1 VDGVAR
7 NRVMCP
13 PMTMPPGL
21 KGKLALVTGAA
32 RRVGRAIAV
41 RLAEAGMD
49 VAFTYHRSAE
59 AAQTLVQEIEAMGR
73 RCLSIR
79 VDNAAPDAP
88 AIIFGAV
95 SAHFDRLHV
104 LVNNASTFDPTPF
117 GQITAD
123 AYDHNQAINART
135 PLMLIQHFAPML
147 AAGYDPADPSS
158 PGRVVNFIDIHV
170 MGQPLRHYLAYNA
183 SKAALLEITSSCALE
198 LAPRVTVNAIAPGV
212 VEWAEN
218 YSAAERGD
226 YMTRVPLAR
235 PGTPADAAAAVLFL
249 ADTGSYCT
257 GQIIRLDGGRFL
269 T

>member
-1 VDGVAR
+1 
-7 NRVMCP
+7 MCA
-13 PMTMPPGL
+13 PMTKPARL
-21 KGKLALVTGAA
+21 SGKVALVTGAA

-49 VAFTYHRSAE
+49 IAFTYNRSTD
-59 AAQTLVQEIEAMGR
+59 AARTLKQEVETMGR
-73 RCLSIR
+73 RCLAVQ
-79 VDNAAPDAP
+79 VDNALPDAP
-88 AIIFGAV
+88 ATIFGAV
-95 SAHFDRLHV
+95 TAYFDRLHV

-117 GQITAD
+117 GQITAET
-123 AYDHNQAINART
+123 YDHNQAVNART
-135 PLMLIQHFAPML
+135 PLMLIQHFAPLL
-147 AAGYDPADPSS
+147 AAHYDPADPAS

-170 MGQPLRHYLAYNA
+170 MGQPLRHYLAYNT
-183 SKAALLEITSSCALE
+183 SKAALLEITSTCALE

-218 YSAAERGD
+218 YSTAERSD

-235 PGTPADAAAAVLFL
+235 PGTPTDAAAAVLFL
-249 ADTGSYCT
+249 VDEGSYCT

>member
-1 VDGVAR
+1 MAAQVR
-7 NRVMCP
+7 LR
-13 PMTMPPGL
+13 
-21 KGKLALVTGAA
+21 GKVALVTGAA

-41 RLAEAGMD
+41 RLADAGMD
-49 VAFTYHRSAE
+49 VAFTFNQSAD
-59 AAQTLVQEIEAMGR
+59 AARTLTAEIEAMGR
-73 RCLSIR
+73 RCLAIQ
-79 VDNAAPDAP
+79 VDNALPEAA
-88 AIIFGAV
+88 ATIFGAV
-95 SAHFDRLHV
+95 TAHFDRLDV
-104 LVNNASTFDPTPF
+104 LVNNASSFDPTPF
-117 GQITAD
+117 GQISAE
-123 AYDHNQAINART
+123 AYDFNQAVNART
-135 PLMLIQHFAPML
+135 PLMLIQHFAPLL
-147 AAGYDPADPSS
+147 AAHYDPADPGS

-170 MGQPLRHYLAYNA
+170 MGQPLRHYLAYNT

-235 PGTPADAAAAVLFL
+235 PGTPTDAAAAVLFL
-249 ADTGSYCT
+249 VDEGSYCT